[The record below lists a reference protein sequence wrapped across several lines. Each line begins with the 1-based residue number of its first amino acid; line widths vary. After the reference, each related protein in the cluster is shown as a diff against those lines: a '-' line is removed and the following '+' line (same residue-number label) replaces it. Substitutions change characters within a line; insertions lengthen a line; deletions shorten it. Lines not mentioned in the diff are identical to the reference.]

1 MFTGVRFEASRSD
14 MLQDYGLVRIR
25 WVGEEF
31 TTGHETSVELT
42 LSQDGRIALRD
53 PFFLVVSG
61 GERVQGPVAL
71 RVRPVGEVARGVL
84 APGDAFR
91 VFLPSDVALR
101 VPRSEL
107 CTACRLSYTS
117 RCVVTLQILHSRTL
131 KHQKRWTDF

>member
-1 MFTGVRFEASRSD
+1 MQILVLKDIATVMQSNRTGIHHRQDLRSFHTRSCG
-14 MLQDYGLVRIR
+14 QNRI
-25 WVGEEF
+25 
-31 TTGHETSVELT
+31 
-42 LSQDGRIALRD
+42 GRC
-53 PFFLVVSG
+53 FLG

-107 CTACRLSYTS
+107 CTACRLSVQPL
-117 RCVVTLQILHSRTL
+117 RCGAADIGLPHA
-131 KHQKRWTDF
+131 

>member
-1 MFTGVRFEASRSD
+1 
-14 MLQDYGLVRIR
+14 MLQDPGLVRIR

-31 TTGHETSVELT
+31 TTGRETSVELT

-101 VPRSEL
+101 VPRSEHFG
-107 CTACRLSYTS
+107 
-117 RCVVTLQILHSRTL
+117 LQRKGTNRN
-131 KHQKRWTDF
+131 Q

>member
-1 MFTGVRFEASRSD
+1 MIFFSGVRFEASRLD
-14 MLQDYGLVRIR
+14 MLQDSGLVRIR

-31 TTGHETSVELT
+31 TIGRETSVELT

-91 VFLPSDVALR
+91 VFLPSDAALR
-101 VPRSEL
+101 VPRCKL
-107 CTACRLSYTS
+107 CTACKLL
-117 RCVVTLQILHSRTL
+117 VQAVAL
-131 KHQKRWTDF
+131 